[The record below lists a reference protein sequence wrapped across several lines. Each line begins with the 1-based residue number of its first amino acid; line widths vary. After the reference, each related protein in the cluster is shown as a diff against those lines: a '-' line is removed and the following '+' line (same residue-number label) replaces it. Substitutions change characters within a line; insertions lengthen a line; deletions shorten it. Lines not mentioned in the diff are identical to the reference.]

1 MRVLLIVLVA
11 AAAVLEAAQAK
22 RFHDL
27 LEPRLFAS
35 AIRIDRLSHE
45 IEELEHEIEEAAK
58 IDPLGFIM
66 EMHAR
71 LDEVEGK
78 SVNFH
83 FPFPLRGRAI
93 NANP

>member
-11 AAAVLEAAQAK
+11 VAAVHAK
-22 RFHDL
+22 RYDFM
-27 LEPRLFAS
+27 EPRLLAS

-45 IEELEHEIEEAAK
+45 IEELEHDIEEAAK

-78 SVNFH
+78 
-83 FPFPLRGRAI
+83 
-93 NANP
+93 